1 MILSTEYFIA
11 KEHVKNNVIAL
22 PLQAHHLSFFGTTVF
37 GDEFPHV
44 GELKKAI
51 QIMQLLNDEYFDE
64 NEIDHFSDL
73 SMVLFKGKEV
83 SSEKYE
89 SFVFNH
95 ERISKQEKVF
105 ILTNKYVDN
114 VITELKNQI
123 LSKTKDSYYIFDD
136 QFDFVDI
143 YGKEEGLK
151 SALSSKYFVFKK
163 ENETTPD
170 IPLFNKAGRKIDW
183 AKLFLKNIN
192 NENIDRVFF
201 YNFVLGFNSQI
212 IDDFFTGDSKYQ
224 DVLEF
229 LEDKYENTDTQ
240 WAYYFQDN
248 RSRKNLALPSIVRE
262 MEVLKIE
269 SNIINTF
276 ILYVIFDQR
285 SNRKK
290 ITNIDLFE
298 GAIA

>member
-11 KEHVKNNVIAL
+11 KEQIKNNVLSL
-22 PLQAHHLSFFGTTVF
+22 PLQAHHLTFFGTTVF
-37 GDEFPHV
+37 GDEFPNV

-51 QIMQLLNDEYFDE
+51 QIMQLLNDEYFDK
-64 NEIDHFSDL
+64 NEISDFSDL
-73 SMVLFKGKEV
+73 SMIIFKGKEI

-89 SFVFNH
+89 SFIFNH
-95 ERISKQEKVF
+95 EKISNQEKVF
-105 ILTNKYVDN
+105 ILTNKYVEN
-114 VITELKNQI
+114 VITELKNQV
-123 LSKTKDSYYIFDD
+123 LSRTNDFYYVFDD
-136 QFDFVDI
+136 QFDFIDI
-143 YGKEEGLK
+143 YEKEDGLK
-151 SALSSKYFVFKK
+151 AALSSKYFVFKK
-163 ENETTPD
+163 ESETTPD

-201 YNFVLGFNSQI
+201 YNFVLGFNSHI
-212 IDDFFTGDSKYQ
+212 IDDFFTDDYKYQ
-224 DVLEF
+224 DVLDF
-229 LEDKYENTDTQ
+229 LEDKYEKTDTQ

-262 MEVLKIE
+262 MEALKIDG
-269 SNIINTF
+269 NIINTF

-285 SNRKK
+285 ANRKT

-298 GAIA
+298 GAMT